1 MLQYGEFRR
10 GFGGDTSD
18 TRLVVYGI
26 RYMLEHYVHRRW
38 THEDVARA
46 DAFYRSVHTPT
57 TSRTNARCRIC
68 LRACTAPLAVAPPPP
83 AASSVHAALRAAPR
97 AAVQV
102 SVAAARCCR

>member
-1 MLQYGEFRR
+1 MVAYGEFRR

-46 DAFYRSVHTPT
+46 DAFYSSHLAPMHGAFPFPRDLFEQFVSENDGYFPVKLQALRDGTCVHAHVPVYQVCVHT
-57 TSRTNARCRIC
+57 
-68 LRACTAPLAVAPPPP
+68 L
-83 AASSVHAALRAAPR
+83 
-97 AAVQV
+97 
-102 SVAAARCCR
+102 